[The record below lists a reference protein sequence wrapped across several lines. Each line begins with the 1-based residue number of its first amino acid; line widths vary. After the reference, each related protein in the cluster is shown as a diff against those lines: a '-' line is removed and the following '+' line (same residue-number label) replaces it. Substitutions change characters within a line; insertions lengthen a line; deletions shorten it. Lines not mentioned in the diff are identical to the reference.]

1 MTSRSAWT
9 VPGATQ
15 RSASERQLAAATLC
29 AAAVVVLI
37 GLWVCYLLVRLGD
50 PGVAPA
56 ALGLTIVPHSLA
68 AVTGGVLLH
77 AHRPGS
83 SAGWALIVFGASKII
98 PFAAD
103 AVVWLEQPGP
113 AVRAAV
119 LVLDTLANL
128 VHTTLWYTLPLW
140 FPQGRLTSRWWWLY
154 VAAVALWMVP
164 PSFVFGAAPAPFEMP
179 NPLTDGWWGRTAD
192 LLRGF
197 VGSTKEVTYYSL
209 TGLGLAVLL
218 ARLRQGETRQRR
230 RILLLVSGYVL
241 MACWQSAFRYLNN
254 DWLAFC
260 LYLAGSLLWTATFAH
275 YVVRT
280 GSWRI
285 SRSARRMLAGLMV
298 AALLTAAYVG
308 AAAVLV
314 TGPAFGETGNALVLV
329 AVAFL
334 LGVGLRRTMARATGL
349 VDHLFYGDRAH
360 PYQVLDTLATRIS
373 RTVGPEE
380 IPDTLC
386 ATVVE
391 SLRLPGAVLAVHT
404 QAGPRLLAAAGRVGP
419 EPQHFDL
426 LHQGATIGRLS
437 VGPRDGERELDGF
450 DTGILAS
457 LANQA
462 APALASLRL
471 QEELRSSRE
480 QIVTAREEERRHL
493 RRDIHDGL
501 GPTLAGLR
509 LRVENA
515 TLSLSAG
522 DPVREALRGVSDG
535 LGTAV
540 TEVRRITEHLGPA
553 PLVEL
558 GLTGALRQL
567 VCAFDSARTRIDA
580 DLSPSF
586 LPSLS
591 AAVEVAAYR
600 IAAEALT
607 NVVRHARAAH
617 ARLRV
622 RVDAD
627 RLTLTV
633 LDDGIGIGPEPR
645 HRGVG
650 LRSMAERAA
659 EIGGHCSI
667 DRLSPGTRVCAVLP
681 RSIGAVLHAPRET
694 PAPGSSPDGLGDST
708 AGHRAHGAQR

>member
-1 MTSRSAWT
+1 MRA
-9 VPGATQ
+9 Q
-15 RSASERQLAAATLC
+15 R
-29 AAAVVVLI
+29 
-37 GLWVCYLLVRLGD
+37 D
-50 PGVAPA
+50 
-56 ALGLTIVPHSLA
+56 H
-68 AVTGGVLLH
+68 
-77 AHRPGS
+77 
-83 SAGWALIVFGASKII
+83 
-98 PFAAD
+98 
-103 AVVWLEQPGP
+103 
-113 AVRAAV
+113 
-119 LVLDTLANL
+119 
-128 VHTTLWYTLPLW
+128 
-140 FPQGRLTSRWWWLY
+140 PQ
-154 VAAVALWMVP
+154 
-164 PSFVFGAAPAPFEMP
+164 
-179 NPLTDGWWGRTAD
+179 
-192 LLRGF
+192 
-197 VGSTKEVTYYSL
+197 
-209 TGLGLAVLL
+209 
-218 ARLRQGETRQRR
+218 
-230 RILLLVSGYVL
+230 
-241 MACWQSAFRYLNN
+241 
-254 DWLAFC
+254 
-260 LYLAGSLLWTATFAH
+260 
-275 YVVRT
+275 
-280 GSWRI
+280 
-285 SRSARRMLAGLMV
+285 
-298 AALLTAAYVG
+298 
-308 AAAVLV
+308 
-314 TGPAFGETGNALVLV
+314 
-329 AVAFL
+329 
-334 LGVGLRRTMARATGL
+334 
-349 VDHLFYGDRAH
+349 
-360 PYQVLDTLATRIS
+360 
-373 RTVGPEE
+373 
-380 IPDTLC
+380 
-386 ATVVE
+386 
-391 SLRLPGAVLAVHT
+391 
-404 QAGPRLLAAAGRVGP
+404 
-419 EPQHFDL
+419 
-426 LHQGATIGRLS
+426 
-437 VGPRDGERELDGF
+437 LDGF

-515 TLSLSAG
+515 TLSLPAD

-567 VCAFDSARTRIDA
+567 VCAFDGARTRIDA

-591 AAVEVAAYR
+591 AAVEVAAHR

-633 LDDGIGIGPEPR
+633 LDDGIGIDPEPR

-681 RSIGAVLHAPRET
+681 RSRSCTRRVRRRRRVPHRTDSGAVPVGTARMARSGDRRLSRTLSVMPAVPTHRVAVAPDTEPET
-694 PAPGSSPDGLGDST
+694 PPRSPPSGAASGPAAGARGACGLARQLVVLPRDVGKLLHQVEA
-708 AGHRAHGAQR
+708 AGAAIRGAAE